1 MTLDALHFPSL
12 QAALDHHA
20 AVSPENLALM
30 MVNNPNCNEKNRQI
44 NYRQL
49 RHSAL
54 HLAADLRAAYAPN
67 SRILLPSSVSEY
79 FAVGFLACMYA
90 HMIAVPAP
98 LPTQYQHQ
106 RQRLTNIM
114 HDANIVAL
122 LHAPGD
128 ETAIDD
134 WLEQAV
140 LTCHQLPIALRDDAP
155 LCDTNW
161 LVANPDDLALLQ
173 YTSGSTGNPKGVML
187 THANLAYNVHS
198 FQQTLGYADDT
209 RFGGW
214 IPQYHDMGLMAQLL
228 PALFLGSSCY
238 MMTPTQFLKRPLHW
252 LQMIERFNINHTC
265 APNFAF
271 ELCRRRIAAEELPV
285 LNLSSLRYLINGSE
299 PVQVSTIQEFIDYF
313 AAAGFSPN
321 AMQPC
326 YGMAECTV
334 FISGSTP
341 RPPQI
346 INLPEWSHP
355 PGSQKLS
362 VSCGFPRHYDLK
374 IIDPKTLEPLPEGE
388 IGEIWLQGG
397 SVAKGYWNNPQATHD
412 TFAAY
417 TACGQGPYLR
427 TGDLGFLHQGE
438 IHVTARIKEVIIT
451 HGKNLYPQDIEHDLR
466 RQFGVLAGRYGAVFG
481 IMLDTA
487 QETLVVCHEL
497 PGSFED
503 HELEQLSADIQGWV
517 QREWGAPLAGVILV
531 PPGEVSRTTSGK
543 IQRAAMKQRFINQT
557 LRTRHQWLAATV
569 REHIIGLAENH
580 TEGNK

>member
-1 MTLDALHFPSL
+1 MMLNPPRFPTL
-12 QAALDHHA
+12 QAAVDHHA
-20 AVSPENLALM
+20 AVTPEALALM
-30 MVNNPNCNEKNRQI
+30 MVNHPHHDEKNRQV

-54 HLAADLRAAYAPN
+54 HLAAELRATYAPN

-79 FAVGFLACMYA
+79 FAIGFLACMYA
-90 HMIAVPAP
+90 RMIAVPAP

-114 HDANIVAL
+114 HDAGIVAL
-122 LHAPGD
+122 LYAPGD
-128 ETAIDD
+128 EGAIRD
-134 WLEQAV
+134 WLEQAAIA
-140 LTCHQLPIALRDDAP
+140 CDQLPIAVQNEAPAFESDASE
-155 LCDTNW
+155 
-161 LVANPDDLALLQ
+161 VNPDDLALLQ

-187 THANLAYNVHS
+187 THANLVHNVNS

-252 LQMIERFNINHTC
+252 LQMIERFSINHTC

-271 ELCRRRIAAEELPV
+271 ELCCRRIAAEQRPT

-299 PVQVSTIQEFIDYF
+299 PVQASTIQAFIDCF
-313 AAAGFSPN
+313 AAAGFNPS

-346 INLPEWSHP
+346 ISLPDSQQAGGP
-355 PGSQKLS
+355 QKLS
-362 VSCGFPRHYDLK
+362 VSCGCARHYDLR
-374 IIDPKTLEPLPEGE
+374 IIDPTTHQPLAEGE
-388 IGEIWLQGG
+388 LGEIWLQGG
-397 SVAKGYWNNPQATHD
+397 SVAKGYWNNPQATRD

-427 TGDLGFLHQGE
+427 TGDVGFLQQGE

-466 RQFGVLAGRYGAVFG
+466 RHFNVLAGRYGAVFG
-481 IMLDTA
+481 VALDTE
-487 QETLVVCHEL
+487 QEALVVCHEL
-497 PGSFED
+497 PGSFDD

-543 IQRAAMKQRFINQT
+543 IQRTAMKQRFLSQT
-557 LRTRHQWLAATV
+557 LRTRHQWLAAAV
-569 REHIIGLAENH
+569 RERIVGQDESRVERAE
-580 TEGNK
+580 